1 MSRSPTEQKAEES
14 LRTFLIAHEFW
25 NPLSPVPR
33 YDEEEN
39 DTEDNDDD
47 EEDDDN
53 DENNDNADDVAHLGQ
68 CGSKQHCQDELWDQR
83 RREASTPSTS
93 RELET
98 SNIRGQY

>member
-1 MSRSPTEQKAEES
+1 M
-14 LRTFLIAHEFW
+14 
-25 NPLSPVPR
+25 PR

-39 DTEDNDDD
+39 DTEDNDGDEEDDD

-83 RREASTPSTS
+83 RREASTPFIWRVLKTS
-93 RELET
+93 WELKLAHNLQR
-98 SNIRGQY
+98 NIQNDNFWWWALI